1 MPAPNKD
8 LGPCSV
14 IWDPDTLNIELNPT
28 FGTVSFKDEL
38 VYAEVKEDGHGEAAV
53 DAVPTGRKV
62 ELTIP
67 MTRSSLTQL
76 EAAIKGSVRGA
87 SNLKVSNLV
96 GGAVFPD
103 AKEIVVKPMV
113 DNVPSVVA
121 SEWLHIHRTYPFD
134 ALEWVYD
141 NAGQRVTNVVFK
153 AFPDDKTGQVGEMWR
168 MGPSG

>member
-1 MPAPNKD
+1 MPSPNRD

-14 IWDPDTLNIELNPT
+14 LWDPDGVNLELNPT

-38 VYAEVKEDGHGEAAV
+38 TYAEVKEDGHGEAAV

-67 MTRSSLTQL
+67 MARSSLTQL
-76 EAAIKGSVRGA
+76 EATIKGSVMGV
-87 SNLKVSNLV
+87 SNLKVSNLAGV
-96 GGAVFPD
+96 AVFPN
-103 AKEIVVKPMV
+103 AKEIVVKPL
-113 DNVPSVVA
+113 DNNVPTAVT
-121 SEWLHIHRTYPFD
+121 SEWLHIHRAYPFD
-134 ALEWVYD
+134 SLEWVYD